1 MKATLGIS
9 LLPVVALIFPAI
21 ASAQGSERSYFHP
34 KLRDKDL
41 ILSKLVLL
49 PPGVEVTKEGVKG
62 NEGMGKESED
72 AARNFSIEVTAALSA
87 KGASVTTP
95 FTEEALNGNDE
106 LRSAVADVQRQ
117 FDEVA
122 TKVFT
127 KKKDVAKGRFTVGDG
142 VAVLNTKGDADAFVV
157 VRAAGTKETGTK
169 KFMKRGLIGLAATH
183 GKVLYRSR
191 VAIIDAKSGDI
202 LFLGDYSS
210 WDSPGT
216 KLFEK
221 SFKKLPVKSS

>member
-1 MKATLGIS
+1 
-9 LLPVVALIFPAI
+9 
-21 ASAQGSERSYFHP
+21 
-34 KLRDKDL
+34 
-41 ILSKLVLL
+41 LSKLILL

-62 NEGMGKESED
+62 NEGMGEESEK
-72 AARNFSIEVTAALSA
+72 AAKQFSIEVSAALTA
-87 KGASVTTP
+87 KGASVATP
-95 FTEEALNGNDE
+95 FTEEALNGSDE
-106 LRSAVADVQRQ
+106 LRTAVADVQRQ

-122 TKVFT
+122 AKVFT
-127 KKKDVAKGRFTVGDG
+127 KRKDVAKGRFSVGDG
-142 VAVLNTKGDADAFVV
+142 VALLNTKGDADAIVV

-221 SFKKLPVKSS
+221 SFKKLPVKNS